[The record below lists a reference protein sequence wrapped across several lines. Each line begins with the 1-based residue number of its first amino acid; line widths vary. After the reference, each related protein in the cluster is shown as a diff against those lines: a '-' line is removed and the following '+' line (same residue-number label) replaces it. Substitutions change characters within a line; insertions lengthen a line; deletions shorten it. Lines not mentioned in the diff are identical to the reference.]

1 MLTLELLRR
10 DLAQRTLAR
19 SQTHVLYPL
28 NLLWYPSDASPIPT
42 SARQHNH
49 EA

>member
-28 NLLWYPSDASPIPT
+28 DLLWYPSDASPIPT
-42 SARQHNH
+42 SARHHNH
-49 EA
+49 DS